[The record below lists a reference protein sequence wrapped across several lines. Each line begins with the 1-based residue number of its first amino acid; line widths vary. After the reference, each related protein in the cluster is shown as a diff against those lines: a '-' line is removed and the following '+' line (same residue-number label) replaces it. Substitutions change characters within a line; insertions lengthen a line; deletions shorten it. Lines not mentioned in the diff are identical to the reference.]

1 MTYFNRTKKGNLA
14 KLNQEDLY
22 KIVAPLSTFS
32 SLYNLFLLPILDDE
46 FLNGEAIFGKAE
58 LIKMGSNL
66 KDVCLGIIHLM
77 HPDTASASQSAGA
90 STTHPDD
97 SDLYRNLNKRLT
109 SASAPRNDAS
119 LKRLRK
125 QAACF
130 THLFQQCVQLAQRL
144 CTRDIRTGFCAA
156 DHWLAKSFKL
166 VSLTRLSDILHTHG
180 PAILTSVKFGQ
191 VSGSWDDFFSDLY
204 FFFGSHIFFSTHIF

>member
-1 MTYFNRTKKGNLA
+1 MA

-46 FLNGEAIFGKAE
+46 FLNGEAIFTKVE

-77 HPDTASASQSAGA
+77 HPDTASASQSAG
-90 STTHPDD
+90 SSSQGSLIDE
-97 SDLYRNLNKRLT
+97 SLLYKNLNKRLN
-109 SASAPRNDAS
+109 SPNMQRNDAS
-119 LKRLRK
+119 FKKLRK

-130 THLFQQCVQLAQRL
+130 THLFQQCAQLVQRL
-144 CTRDIRTGFCAA
+144 YTRDIRTGFCAA

-166 VSLTRLSDILHTHG
+166 VGLNRLSDILHTHE
-180 PAILTSVKFGQ
+180 PAILTNIKFGQ
-191 VSGSWDDFFSDLY
+191 VGR
-204 FFFGSHIFFSTHIF
+204 IC